1 MSFQETPDRIHGR
14 LEPEVAKEER
24 RRRGLFLSRKDLLRK
39 LGLTPP
45 SGLHAGLERRSG
57 LRGATFEAVA

>member
-1 MSFQETPDRIHGR
+1 VSFQETPDRIHGR